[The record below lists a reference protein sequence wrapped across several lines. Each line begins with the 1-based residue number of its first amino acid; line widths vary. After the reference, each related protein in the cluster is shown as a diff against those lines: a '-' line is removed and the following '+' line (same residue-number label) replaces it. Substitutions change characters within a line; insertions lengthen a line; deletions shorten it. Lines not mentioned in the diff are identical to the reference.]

1 MAGLS
6 GDREAELS
14 VGYAAAR
21 SHLTRVAYAILGT
34 VSEAEDVVSECWFKL
49 VRADREDRVQDVEA
63 WATVVVAREAMDVLR
78 SARVRRETYTGPWL
92 PEPLL
97 APVADPADRVTLD
110 ESVSFALLVVL
121 ESLTPAERTAWVL
134 HDLFGLTFED
144 VAATVGR
151 TPAAVRQLAARA
163 RKHVGE
169 GAPRVDVDRDHH
181 RQVVERFLA
190 AASGGHLSALVA
202 ILDPGAVLTSDGGG
216 KVNAARRPVHGA
228 EQVARFV
235 LGLMG
240 KAGPGHVLTP
250 VAVNGVL
257 GVAGHVH
264 GRLDTVV
271 SFTVAGGLVHRVDF
285 VRAPDKLRLRF

>member
-1 MAGLS
+1 MTGPG

-21 SHLTRVAYAILGT
+21 SHLVRVAYAILGT

-49 VRADREDRVQDVEA
+49 VRADRRRRVHDVGA
-63 WATVVVAREAMDVLR
+63 WATVVVARAATDVLR

-97 APVADPADRVTLD
+97 TPLPDPADRVALD

-134 HDLFGLTFED
+134 HDLFGMTFED
-144 VAATVGR
+144 VAAAVGR

-163 RKHVGE
+163 RRHVG
-169 GAPRVDVDRDHH
+169 AARVDVDREHH

-190 AASGGHLSALVA
+190 AAAGGRLSALVA
-202 ILDPGAVLTSDGGG
+202 VLDSDAVLTSDGGG
-216 KVNAARRPVHGA
+216 EVNAARRPVHGA
-228 EQVARFV
+228 ERVARFL
-235 LGLMG
+235 LGLVSR
-240 KAGPGHVLTP
+240 AGPGQVLTP
-250 VAVNGVL
+250 ITVNGAL
-257 GVAGHVH
+257 GVAVYDGGEV
-264 GRLDTVV
+264 DTVI
-271 SFTVAGGLVHRVDF
+271 SFTVTGGLIRRIDF
-285 VRAPDKLRLRF
+285 VRAPGKLR